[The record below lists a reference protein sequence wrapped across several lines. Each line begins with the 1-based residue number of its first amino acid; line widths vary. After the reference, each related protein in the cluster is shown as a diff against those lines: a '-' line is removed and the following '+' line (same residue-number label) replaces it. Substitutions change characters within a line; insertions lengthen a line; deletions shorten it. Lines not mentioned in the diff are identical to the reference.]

1 MRRHPAAAALP
12 FSVRLGGPHP
22 TRFGL
27 GRRWMLAVTEALPE
41 GFSEE
46 ARLFASTWLAGFL
59 AFSLYLA

>member
-1 MRRHPAAAALP
+1 
-12 FSVRLGGPHP
+12 
-22 TRFGL
+22 
-27 GRRWMLAVTEALPE
+27 MLAVTEALPE